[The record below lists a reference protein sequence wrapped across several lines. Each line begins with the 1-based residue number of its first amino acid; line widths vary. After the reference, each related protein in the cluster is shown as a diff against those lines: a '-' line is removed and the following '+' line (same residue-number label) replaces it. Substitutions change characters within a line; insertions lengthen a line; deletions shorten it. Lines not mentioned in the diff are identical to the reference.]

1 MSAKRPKFSY
11 PVPANN
17 RGHAFSTAEEL
28 LAKLGGE
35 SSGQY
40 LVGSQGMWHGGIHI
54 TDATIP
60 WCALSA
66 RTEAEQQYRREPY
79 QGEQFIRCMADGD
92 IVAWRVCKDYQSAAI
107 PWREENLYMSTSFVL
122 VKHAIQLG
130 DTAASGLT
138 FYTLYM
144 NLAPFSAYIP
154 QGGEQGRRTA
164 GVQRY
169 YNSADDVRAGNSAGK
184 LIADTPVMLTD
195 GVVTRSSDQRQFS
208 KVVLVNETVT
218 AAGGILAAG
227 SAVWTVSDQGAL
239 SADASALSPH
249 WWRKCVPAY
258 GPQPASAVKASQPV
272 FGEVVIPPVPI
283 AINAGDNIG
292 HLGFYQLPEENG
304 KRSRYQ
310 AHIECLSMDAN
321 LPDFLKNPDRVG
333 EQEPAYLKYPQA
345 APLFVKN
352 AGGQMVDSTRK
363 TRTQGIATLFNVPVE
378 KIDGQPAYYQIHRES
393 GWLAAASVQKLS
405 QYALAELGFITL
417 DKAPESFDLIDG
429 SKHPDNVVKGI
440 LERLYQAAQDE
451 TRTSHAL
458 NKYNYKRLLEMID
471 SQRDGHYS
479 EKEYLQA
486 VHNVSYRDYLYRII
500 VKHASE
506 WYYGK
511 HDPLWKTYLD
521 TLTLDAPQWKTYT
534 EALIDNMT
542 WMKKVDGM
550 GPEPWHMHPV
560 VFCSALMVND
570 RCEITV
576 EMIEKL
582 LGHKNPW
589 FTGKSGGKT
598 FAKNFQM
605 NYPNVYEFDKFT
617 FVNLLNKYMAEYKII
632 GPYHKA
638 HFLSQCLHESA
649 HLDTTLEFGSGKNYD
664 PGQHPDALKYENT
677 NIDDGPKYRGRGL
690 IQLTWKKNYRIFSQS
705 SGCDFITKPDLVA
718 AEMAITIKA
727 SAWFWRNNGAISSK
741 FNAKGDINI
750 LIDNDKNNVQLI
762 TKAVNGGNNGLK
774 ERERYFNEIK
784 KMWGLD

>member
-1 MSAKRPKFSY
+1 
-11 PVPANN
+11 
-17 RGHAFSTAEEL
+17 
-28 LAKLGGE
+28 
-35 SSGQY
+35 
-40 LVGSQGMWHGGIHI
+40 
-54 TDATIP
+54 
-60 WCALSA
+60 
-66 RTEAEQQYRREPY
+66 
-79 QGEQFIRCMADGD
+79 
-92 IVAWRVCKDYQSAAI
+92 
-107 PWREENLYMSTSFVL
+107 
-122 VKHAIQLG
+122 
-130 DTAASGLT
+130 
-138 FYTLYM
+138 
-144 NLAPFSAYIP
+144 
-154 QGGEQGRRTA
+154 
-164 GVQRY
+164 
-169 YNSADDVRAGNSAGK
+169 
-184 LIADTPVMLTD
+184 
-195 GVVTRSSDQRQFS
+195 
-208 KVVLVNETVT
+208 
-218 AAGGILAAG
+218 
-227 SAVWTVSDQGAL
+227 VSDQGAL

-249 WWRKCVPAY
+249 WWQECVPAY

-352 AGGQMVDSTRK
+352 TGGQMVDSTRK

-511 HDPLWKTYLD
+511 DDPLWKTYLD

-560 VFCSALMVND
+560 VFLRAISNNIKIQ
-570 RCEITV
+570 ITV
-576 EMIEKL
+576 EMLYKVFNRVEFPNKQKFLFQFAEEINKNADVYKL
-582 LGHKNPW
+582 NSIRRINH
-589 FTGKSGGKT
+589 F
-598 FAKNFQM
+598 FAQVREEMGPRASPVEDLNYSEDGLKANFR
-605 NYPNVYEFDKFT
+605 YFRD
-617 FVNLLNKYMAEYKII
+617 
-632 GPYHKA
+632 
-638 HFLSQCLHESA
+638 
-649 HLDTTLEFGSGKNYD
+649 
-664 PGQHPDALKYENT
+664 HPDEANLFSYKKIGKVITVHANEIAIANRVYSNRLGNGSISSE
-677 NIDDGPKYRGRGL
+677 DGSKYRGRGA
-690 IQLTWKKNYRIFSQS
+690 IHLTGKANYQGFSDFSKSQW
-705 SGCDFITKPDLVA
+705 GDNIDFIYAPILLEEAKYCVR
-718 AEMAITIKA
+718 
-727 SAWFWRNNGAISSK
+727 SAVYFW
-741 FNAKGDINI
+741 
-750 LIDNDKNNVQLI
+750 
-762 TKAVNGGNNGLK
+762 LK
-774 ERERYFNEIK
+774 EKLYTIADEGDSGIIVDKITAKVNLNTSSYGKRREHYAFILSHKIFDRAF
-784 KMWGLD
+784 

>member
-107 PWREENLYMSTSFVL
+107 PWREENLYMSTSLVL
-122 VKHAIQLG
+122 VRHAIQLG

-144 NLAPFSAYIP
+144 NLAPFSAYTP

-184 LIADTPVMLTD
+184 LIADTQVMLTD
-195 GVVTRSSDQRQFS
+195 GVVTRRGDQRQFS
-208 KVVLVNETVT
+208 KVVLLKKTVT

-227 SAVWTVSDQGAL
+227 STVWTVSDQGAL
-239 SADASALSPH
+239 IAEVSALSPR
-249 WWRKCVPAY
+249 WWRQCVPAY
-258 GPQPASAVKASQPV
+258 GPQPAGAVKASQPV

-321 LPDFLKNPDRVG
+321 LPDFLRNPDQVG

-352 AGGQMVDSTRK
+352 FEGQMVDSTRK
-363 TRTQGIATLFNVPVE
+363 TRTQGIATLFKVPVE
-378 KIDGQPAYYQIHRES
+378 KIDGQPAYYRIYREN
-393 GWLAAASVQKLS
+393 GWLAAASVRKLS

-429 SKHPDNVVKGI
+429 STHPDNVVKGI
-440 LERLYQAAQDE
+440 LERLYKAAQDE

-458 NKYNYKRLLEMID
+458 NQYNYKRLLEMID

-511 HDPLWKTYLD
+511 DDPLWKTYLD
-521 TLTLDAPQWKTYT
+521 TLTLDAPQWKTYI

-560 VFCSALMVND
+560 VFLSSLLETMKTGWAHSPFAH
-570 RCEITV
+570 
-576 EMIEKL
+576 L
-582 LGHKNPW
+582 LGSVESKNDYSAYNVTK
-589 FTGKSGGKT
+589 TGQSVPYYHTKLTSMSVFEVMESQRQKSM
-598 FAKNFQM
+598 FAVGRFQII
-605 NYPNVYEFDKFT
+605 PSTLKEA
-617 FVNLLNKYMAEYKII
+617 VNTLN
-632 GPYHKA
+632 
-638 HFLSQCLHESA
+638 
-649 HLDTTLEFGSGKNYD
+649 LDTSQLYDEIMQDKIFEEYLIKIKRPAFIKYLEENGNVEDAIYD
-664 PGQHPDALKYENT
+664 WAKE
-677 NIDDGPKYRGRGL
+677 
-690 IQLTWKKNYRIFSQS
+690 F
-705 SGCDFITKPDLVA
+705 
-718 AEMAITIKA
+718 A
-727 SAWFWRNNGAISSK
+727 SAGVRKGKKISPKREVIKDENGRPK
-741 FNAKGDINI
+741 LNHG
-750 LIDNDKNNVQLI
+750 
-762 TKAVNGGNNGLK
+762 
-774 ERERYFNEIK
+774 K
-784 KMWGLD
+784 KMYRLIPRVAGVEGESYYAGDGFNRAHILPDSMVKTLMDSKNAI